1 MRTHCHLAVLSLSL
15 VLSFALL
22 TTPAPAQTRHMTGT
36 PAAVSAGAFATAVVF
51 EGGEIFVGRP
61 GEFAFFPIPPNHA
74 GTVHVFGLDDDGDW
88 DEKAV
93 LSSES
98 VEVGDGFGASLA
110 VDGNTLLVGAP
121 MTRGGR
127 GAAYVFS
134 RPRAGAPWGLVT
146 ILRSAT
152 RREGDE
158 FGAAVAIDGEFA
170 LIGSPGRAD
179 TGAVLVFRLL
189 GGAWTEV
196 ATLEGS
202 GVSLGERFGSALA
215 IEANRLLVGA
225 PGLFPGPFSG
235 DATVFLPGS
244 AYVFDL
250 DGGQFVESVRLTSGQ
265 SAPGL
270 FGHALVLNGDD
281 AFLGAPVGNEFSGV
295 VHHFM
300 LDGSGLWIEGPPI
313 TAATSAPG
321 SGFGMSVSYASGDL
335 WVGAPLGGGAYV
347 FRRSEGGEWQEV
359 DILTIGAANS
369 FMGLSVAASEDMAI
383 VGSPGADFF
392 EGVGSVYKKDAATGD
407 WTEVTS
413 LIDESSGMESILG
426 MPTECERGETAGFDC
441 SDIDLISF
449 LPVQEMGGARGVM
462 VNDIWGWT
470 DPQTGT
476 EYALVGRMDGTA
488 FVSLADPANP
498 RYLGE
503 LPPTEGTTNNLWRDI
518 KVYADHAFIVAD
530 GAGAHGVQIFDLSQL
545 RDVPEA
551 PLGAPLGAPVTFQ
564 ETAHYSGIFS
574 AHNIVINEASGFA
587 YAVGSS
593 AGGETCGGGLHMIDI
608 REPASPTFAGCFSDP
623 STGGSGTG
631 YSHDAQ
637 CVVYA
642 GPDEEYRDHEICFG
656 ANETAL
662 SIADVTDKSSPV
674 SVAVGT
680 YPNPSYVH
688 QGWISEDHRFFFVND
703 ELDEISGN
711 VAGTRTLVWDIEDLD
726 DPILA
731 KEHIAET
738 QSSDHNLYVRGQFM
752 YQSNYVSGLRI
763 LDISDPVNPREV
775 GYFDSVPVGDN
786 SPGFAGSWSN
796 YPFFE
801 SGVIVFTSMREG
813 LFVVRRARQP
823 VL

>member
-1 MRTHCHLAVLSLSL
+1 M
-15 VLSFALL
+15 
-22 TTPAPAQTRHMTGT
+22 
-36 PAAVSAGAFATAVVF
+36 
-51 EGGEIFVGRP
+51 
-61 GEFAFFPIPPNHA
+61 
-74 GTVHVFGLDDDGDW
+74 
-88 DEKAV
+88 
-93 LSSES
+93 
-98 VEVGDGFGASLA
+98 
-110 VDGNTLLVGAP
+110 
-121 MTRGGR
+121 
-127 GAAYVFS
+127 FS
-134 RPRAGAPWGLVT
+134 RASEDAPWQEVT

-158 FGAAVAIDGEFA
+158 FGAAVAVAIDGEFA
-170 LIGSPGRAD
+170 LIGSPGRMQG

-196 ATLEGS
+196 ATVEGS
-202 GVSLGERFGSALA
+202 AVSVGERFGTALA
-215 IEANRLLVGA
+215 VEANRLLVGA
-225 PGLFPGPFSG
+225 PGPFPGLLPG
-235 DATVFLPGS
+235 DATFPRAGS

-250 DGGQFVESVRLTSGQ
+250 EGGEFIESARLTPGDNRPGVFGQ
-265 SAPGL
+265 AV
-270 FGHALVLNGDD
+270 VLGGDE
-281 AFLGAPVGNEFSGV
+281 AFLGAPLGNQFSGA

-300 LDGSGLWIEGPPI
+300 LDGSGGWIEGPQI
-313 TAATSAPG
+313 TASTSAPG
-321 SGFGMSVSYASGDL
+321 SAFGMSVSYAAGDL
-335 WVGAPLGGGAYV
+335 WVGAPLGGAAYV
-347 FRRSEGGEWQEV
+347 FRRSEDGQWREIEIFSIAG
-359 DILTIGAANS
+359 ANS
-369 FMGLSVAASEDMAI
+369 YMGVSVAAGEDMAI

-392 EGVGSVYKKDAATGD
+392 EGLGSVYSKVGATGD
-407 WTEVTS
+407 WTEMTS
-413 LIDESSGMESILG
+413 LIDESAGMESILG
-426 MPTECERGETAGFDC
+426 APTACEQGEIAGFDC
-441 SDIDLISF
+441 SDIDLVSF
-449 LPVQEMGGARGVM
+449 LPVQELGAARGVM

-476 EYALVGRMDGTA
+476 EYALVGRMDGMA

-498 RYLGE
+498 RYLGD
-503 LPPTEGTTNNLWRDI
+503 LRPTEGTTANLWRDV

-530 GAGAHGVQIFDLSQL
+530 GAGAHGVQIFDLTQL
-545 RDVPEA
+545 RSVG
-551 PLGAPLGAPVTFQ
+551 GAPMTFE
-564 ETAHYSGIFS
+564 ETAHYGGIFS
-574 AHNIVINEASGFA
+574 AHNIVINEATGFA
-587 YAVGSS
+587 YVVGAS

-608 REPASPTFAGCFSDP
+608 REPSSPIFAGCFSDP

-631 YSHDAQ
+631 YTHDAQ

-642 GPDEEYRDHEICFG
+642 GPDEQYREREICFG

-674 SVAVGT
+674 AVASAT

-703 ELDEISGN
+703 ELDELDGT
-711 VAGTRTLVWDIEDLD
+711 VTGTRTLVWDIEDLD

-731 KEHIAET
+731 KEHIGET
-738 QSSDHNLYVRGQFM
+738 ESSDHNLYVRGQLM

-763 LDISDPVNPREV
+763 LDISDPANPREV
-775 GYFDSVPVGDN
+775 GHFDSVPVGEN